1 MNMKWGLMTMN
12 DKKRIVAGYVKD
24 GRLAVYDMKG
34 NLLCNASPE
43 DEAFIITVKHTFNGC
58 DIIVG
63 YEPQTL
69 ISFIVKHGITLQSY
83 DFIDISSYT
92 EFDFKRN
99 KSHSTGS
106 RPSIIDIAKL
116 YGFPINGNEAKDDAL
131 IILRTFLL
139 LRERIED
146 SNATILEKDFTSKE
160 DRDSFFRIIN
170 WIDTEYCSRSTNLI
184 ARTEGSHSVSYMT
197 INYDEIRTRI
207 SKWIKKEC
215 TYVRVSYDEE
225 YMLHIFTG
233 IQSEDEMNSHE
244 PDTQYQHMTIIPVP
258 EHMNNMLHRKDV
270 SRKDI
275 FSKAKKDWISQNLR
289 KTTIEGLLTY
299 LKSPA
304 EAEKKSYEE
313 MFSLGM
319 SDIDIAHRK
328 GIRLATVIEN
338 RIKILGSKDSSIID
352 GYITNGTEEP
362 VYEQFATNDYYKRL
376 NGTIS
381 PYKAKSTE
389 RAIRSE
395 TGIHVDY
402 ISMMAVFHKILFKGH
417 YMDVSC

>member
-12 DKKRIVAGYVKD
+12 DEKRIVAGHVKD

-43 DEAFIITVKHTFNGC
+43 DEAFIITVKHAFSGC
-58 DIIVG
+58 DLIVG

-92 EFDFKRN
+92 DFDFKRN

-106 RPSIIDIAKL
+106 KPSIIDIAKL
-116 YGFPINGNEAKDDAL
+116 YGFPVNGNEAKDDAL

-139 LRERIED
+139 LRERLED
-146 SNATILEKDFTSKE
+146 SNATISEKDITSKE

-170 WIDTEYCSRSTNLI
+170 WIDSEYCSRSTNLI

-197 INYDEIRTRI
+197 INFDEIRTRI
-207 SKWIKKEC
+207 SKWMKKEC
-215 TYVRVSYDEE
+215 TYARVSYDEE
-225 YMLHIFTG
+225 YRFHIFTG
-233 IQSEDEMNSHE
+233 ISSEDEMNSHE
-244 PDTQYQHMTIIPVP
+244 PDIQYQHMTIIPVP
-258 EHMNNMLHRKDV
+258 EHMNNMLHRKDIN
-270 SRKDI
+270 RKDI
-275 FSKAKKDWISQNLR
+275 FIKAEKDWISQNLR
-289 KTTIEGLLTY
+289 KITIEGLLMY
-299 LKSPA
+299 LKSPS

-313 MFSLGM
+313 MFSSGM
-319 SDIDIAHRK
+319 SDIDIAHQK
-328 GIRLATVIEN
+328 GIRLTTVIEN
-338 RIKILGSKDSSIID
+338 RIKIQSSKDVSVIE
-352 GYITNGTEEP
+352 GYITSGTEEH
-362 VYEQFATNDYYKRL
+362 VYKEFVTNDYYKRL

-389 RAIRSE
+389 RAIRNE

-402 ISMMAVFHKILFKGH
+402 ISMMAVFYKILFNGH
-417 YMDVSC
+417 YMDASC